1 MSQGIATAPQ
11 KSAEVIVARGHGRRT
26 EPKEDGAT
34 ESMNSREAA
43 EESAA
48 YRTALDEG
56 AGRNASGSAQG
67 AASATSDASHCIG
80 QATGLLEQMI
90 ERGNLNAAWK
100 QVRRNKGAAGVDGL
114 DFERTATL
122 IRKEW
127 DKIKALLLA
136 GCYRPE
142 PVRRVEIPK
151 ANGGVR
157 LLGVPTILDR
167 FLQQAALQVLGPLFE
182 PHFSEHSYGFRPG
195 RSAHQAVLAAREHQR
210 AGKRWVVDIDLASF
224 FDEVNHDLLM
234 ARVGRRV
241 KDVRMVKLIRAF
253 LKSGVMMGGV
263 TQPTEKGTPQGGPL
277 SPLLSN
283 ILLDD
288 LDRELEQR
296 GHAFCR
302 YADDCNIYIGSRRS
316 GERVL
321 ESLSQFLEGK
331 LKLKVNRA
339 KSAVDRPVNRVFLG
353 YSFTIHRQTKIRVPE
368 KTCQKMRA
376 KVKERFRQA
385 RGQNVARFIRETL
398 NPLLRGWM
406 NYFRLSE
413 TRGFA
418 EELDGWVR
426 RRLRCVIWRQWK
438 RPATRFKRLRA
449 LGLDEARVRASGH
462 NGRGAWF
469 NSGASHLHAAFPAK
483 AFAAMGLINLLDTLN
498 AYANSSS

>member
-1 MSQGIATAPQ
+1 
-11 KSAEVIVARGHGRRT
+11 
-26 EPKEDGAT
+26 
-34 ESMNSREAA
+34 
-43 EESAA
+43 
-48 YRTALDEG
+48 
-56 AGRNASGSAQG
+56 
-67 AASATSDASHCIG
+67 
-80 QATGLLEQMI
+80 
-90 ERGNLNAAWK
+90 
-100 QVRRNKGAAGVDGL
+100 
-114 DFERTATL
+114 
-122 IRKEW
+122 
-127 DKIKALLLA
+127 
-136 GCYRPE
+136 
-142 PVRRVEIPK
+142 
-151 ANGGVR
+151 
-157 LLGVPTILDR
+157 LGVPTILDR

-195 RSAHQAVLAAREHQR
+195 RSAHQAVLAAREYQQ

-234 ARVGRRV
+234 ARVRRRV
-241 KDVRMVKLIRAF
+241 QDVRMLQLIRAF
-253 LKSGVMMGGV
+253 LQSGVMVGGMS
-263 TQPTEKGTPQGGPL
+263 QPSEKGTPQGGPL

-283 ILLDD
+283 ILLDE
-288 LDRELEQR
+288 LDKELEQR

-302 YADDCNIYIGSRRS
+302 YADDCNIYVASRRS

-321 ESLSQFLEGK
+321 ASLSQFLEGK

-353 YSFTIHRQTKIRVPE
+353 YSFTIHRQTKIRVPA

-418 EELDGWVR
+418 EELDGWIR
-426 RRLRCVIWRQWK
+426 RRLRGVLWRQWK

-469 NSGASHLHAAFPAK
+469 NSGASHMHAAFPAK
-483 AFAAMGLINLLDTLN
+483 AFTAMGLINLLDTLN

>member
-1 MSQGIATAPQ
+1 MNL
-11 KSAEVIVARGHGRRT
+11 RG
-26 EPKEDGAT
+26 
-34 ESMNSREAA
+34 AA

-48 YRTALDEG
+48 YRTAVDEG
-56 AGRNASGSAQG
+56 AGRNAGVSVPG
-67 AASATSDASHCIG
+67 AASAASEESHCIG
-80 QATGLLEQMI
+80 QGTGLIERMI

-136 GCYRPE
+136 GRYRPE
-142 PVRRVEIPK
+142 PVRRVEMPK
-151 ANGGVR
+151 PNGGVR
-157 LLGVPTILDR
+157 LLGVPTIRDR

-195 RSAHQAVLAAREHQR
+195 RSAHQAVLAAREYQR

-224 FDEVNHDLLM
+224 FDEVSHDLLM
-234 ARVGRRV
+234 ARVRRRV

-253 LKSGVMMGGV
+253 LRSGVMIGGV
-263 TQPTEKGTPQGGPL
+263 SQPSEKGTPQGGPL

-288 LDRELEQR
+288 LDKELEKR

-302 YADDCNIYIGSRRS
+302 YADDCNLYVATRRS

-321 ESLSQFLEGK
+321 ASLSRFLEGK
-331 LKLKVNRA
+331 MKLKVNWA

-353 YSFTIHRQTKIRVPE
+353 YSFTIHHQTKIRVPA

-418 EELDGWVR
+418 EELDGWIR
-426 RRLRCVIWRQWK
+426 RRLRAVIWRQWK
-438 RPATRFKRLRA
+438 RPATRFQRLRA
-449 LGLDEARVRASGH
+449 LGLDEARVHASGH

-469 NSGASHLHAAFPAK
+469 NSGASHMHAAFPAK

-498 AYANSSS
+498 TFANSSS